1 MLSFEL
7 SIHCSNFLCLFYLYQ
22 TTTKEDF
29 ITPLEE
35 PKSVSDENQR
45 DDLDDVDIEL
55 GESSCDDDMDNNSMM
70 EQDTMMNT
78 CLALPAAR
86 GGCHVVVD
94 AHCAICLGE
103 YQAGDEVVWSGLQCQ
118 HAFHKDCI
126 LPWIIQGR
134 IHCPMCREK
143 FVPHAPKNLDNA
155 NQDCV
160 DKPETED
167 ELQSSQHSQRTGPF
181 SDSDGDVAFAND
193 V

>member
-1 MLSFEL
+1 
-7 SIHCSNFLCLFYLYQ
+7 
-22 TTTKEDF
+22 
-29 ITPLEE
+29 
-35 PKSVSDENQR
+35 
-45 DDLDDVDIEL
+45 
-55 GESSCDDDMDNNSMM
+55 MDNNNAIM
-70 EQDTMMNT
+70 EQDTMNNT
-78 CLALPAAR
+78 CLALPAAAG

-155 NQDCV
+155 NQDGV
-160 DKPETED
+160 EKPEMEED
-167 ELQSSQHSQRTGPF
+167 QEELQSSQHSQRTGPF
-181 SDSDGDVAFAND
+181 SDSDDDDDRSQNGDDDVDFAND